1 MSEKKY
7 ANDTAREQILAF
19 LDQTVDNMGLDLDAD
34 FADPDQSIQ
43 YFENP
48 ELVVDFIGDD
58 AEMLLEN
65 KAELL
70 LALEHLTMEMLRV
83 PPEDHSLICF
93 DTNDYRRLRIEELRM
108 SAASAAERVKKS
120 GQPFIFSSMNSRE
133 RRILHLALREET
145 ELRSESLGVGSQ
157 RQVVVLPKEAPLPA
171 APPAPAFRPPPIRG
185 FAATATPGW
194 KPEPP
199 AEDRGDRGGARGGFR
214 GGRDGDRRGGGGGG
228 GFRGGSGGGRPPG
241 GGGGRPGG
249 GGGGRG
255 APRGR

>member
-1 MSEKKY
+1 
-7 ANDTAREQILAF
+7 
-19 LDQTVDNMGLDLDAD
+19 MGLDLDAD

>member
-93 DTNDYRRLRIEELRM
+93 DTSDYRRLRIEELRM
-108 SAASAAERVKKS
+108 SAAAAADRVKTS
-120 GQPFIFSSMNSRE
+120 GQPFLFSSMNSRE

-145 ELRSESLGVGSQ
+145 TLRSESMGVGSQ
-157 RQVVVLPKEAPLPA
+157 RQVVVLPLDAPLPV
-171 APPAPAFRPPPIRG
+171 APPPPPFRPPPVRG

-199 AEDRGDRGGARGGFR
+199 AEDRGDRGRGGFR
-214 GGRDGDRRGGGGGG
+214 GGRDGGRDGGRGGGGG
-228 GFRGGSGGGRPPG
+228 GFRGGSGGGRPS

-249 GGGGRG
+249 SGGGGRG

>member
-120 GQPFIFSSMNSRE
+120 GQPFLFSSMNSRE

-145 ELRSESLGVGSQ
+145 ELRSESIGVGAL
-157 RQVVVLPKEAPLPA
+157 RQVVVLPKDAPLPA

-194 KPEPP
+194 KPEPL
-199 AEDRGDRGGARGGFR
+199 AEARDDRGRGGFR
-214 GGRDGDRRGGGGGG
+214 GGRDGGRDGGRGGGGG
-228 GFRGGSGGGRPPG
+228 GFRGGGRPG
-241 GGGGRPGG
+241 GSSGGGGRPGG
-249 GGGGRG
+249 SGGGRG

>member
-1 MSEKKY
+1 MPEKKY

-43 YFENP
+43 YFESP

-120 GQPFIFSSMNSRE
+120 GQPFLFSPMNSRE

-145 ELRSESLGVGSQ
+145 TLRSESIGAGAL
-157 RQVVVLPKEAPLPA
+157 RQVVVLPLDAPLPA
-171 APPAPAFRPPPIRG
+171 APPPPAFRPPPIRG

-199 AEDRGDRGGARGGFR
+199 AEDRGDRGRGGFR
-214 GGRDGDRRGGGGGG
+214 GGRDGDRGGRGGGGG
-228 GFRGGSGGGRPPG
+228 GFRGRPGGG

-249 GGGGRG
+249 CGGRGGGRG
-255 APRGR
+255 R

>member
-120 GQPFIFSSMNSRE
+120 GQPFLFSSMNSRE
-133 RRILHLALREET
+133 RRILHLALRNEF
-145 ELRSESLGVGSQ
+145 ES
-157 RQVVVLPKEAPLPA
+157 
-171 APPAPAFRPPPIRG
+171 
-185 FAATATPGW
+185 ATASRLSASAKRSPNSSRQARSTESPSEAGT
-194 KPEPP
+194 
-199 AEDRGDRGGARGGFR
+199 AARG
-214 GGRDGDRRGGGGGG
+214 
-228 GFRGGSGGGRPPG
+228 S
-241 GGGGRPGG
+241 
-249 GGGGRG
+249 
-255 APRGR
+255 

>member
-120 GQPFIFSSMNSRE
+120 GQPFLFSSMNSRE

-145 ELRSESLGVGSQ
+145 ELRSESIGVGAQ
-157 RQVVVLPKEAPLPA
+157 RQVVVLPKDAPLPA

-199 AEDRGDRGGARGGFR
+199 AEARDDRGRGGFR
-214 GGRDGDRRGGGGGG
+214 GGRDGGRDGGRGGGGG
-228 GFRGGSGGGRPPG
+228 GFRGGGRPG
-241 GGGGRPGG
+241 GSSGGGGRPGG
-249 GGGGRG
+249 SGGGRG

>member
-120 GQPFIFSSMNSRE
+120 GQPFLFSSMNSRE

-145 ELRSESLGVGSQ
+145 ELRSESIGLGAQ

-171 APPAPAFRPPPIRG
+171 AAPAPAFRPPPIRG

-199 AEDRGDRGGARGGFR
+199 AESRDDRGRSGFR
-214 GGRDGDRRGGGGGG
+214 GGRDGGRDGGRGGGGG
-228 GFRGGSGGGRPPG
+228 GFRGGGRPG
-241 GGGGRPGG
+241 GSSGGGGRPGG
-249 GGGGRG
+249 SGGGRG

>member
-93 DTNDYRRLRIEELRM
+93 DTSDYRRLRIEELRM
-108 SAASAAERVKKS
+108 SAAAAADRVKKS
-120 GQPFIFSSMNSRE
+120 GQPFLFSSMNSRE

-145 ELRSESLGVGSQ
+145 TLRSESVGVGSQ
-157 RQVVVLPKEAPLPA
+157 RQVVVLPLDAPLPV
-171 APPAPAFRPPPIRG
+171 APPPPPFRPPPVRG

-199 AEDRGDRGGARGGFR
+199 AEDRGDRGRGGFR
-214 GGRDGDRRGGGGGG
+214 GGRDGGRDGGRGGGGG
-228 GFRGGSGGGRPPG
+228 GFRGGGRPS

-249 GGGGRG
+249 SGGGGRG

>member
-120 GQPFIFSSMNSRE
+120 GQPFVFSSMNSRE

-145 ELRSESLGVGSQ
+145 DLRSESIGVGSL
-157 RQVVVLPKEAPLPA
+157 RQVVVLPKDAPLPP

-199 AEDRGDRGGARGGFR
+199 AEDRGDRGGGRGGFR

-228 GFRGGSGGGRPPG
+228 FRGG

-249 GGGGRG
+249 GGGGRPG
-255 APRGR
+255 GGGGRGGPRGR

>member
-7 ANDTAREQILAF
+7 ANDTAKEQILAF

-93 DTNDYRRLRIEELRM
+93 DTNDRESFEEGVPRYLKMIQDAGYAPDLQLIMRELDIHYVNRSEGNWAVLR
-108 SAASAAERVKKS
+108 SAAPDSLKLLKRPVEDKTVPNVTGMGLRDALFLLENKGLQV
-120 GQPFIFSSMNSRE
+120 
-133 RRILHLALREET
+133 RI
-145 ELRSESLGVGSQ
+145 
-157 RQVVVLPKEAPLPA
+157 
-171 APPAPAFRPPPIRG
+171 
-185 FAATATPGW
+185 
-194 KPEPP
+194 
-199 AEDRGDRGGARGGFR
+199 
-214 GGRDGDRRGGGGGG
+214 
-228 GFRGGSGGGRPPG
+228 SGGYGRVQQQSIAPG
-241 GGGGRPGG
+241 TRAAGQTVFLRLG
-249 GGGGRG
+249 
-255 APRGR
+255 

>member
-120 GQPFIFSSMNSRE
+120 GQPFLFSSMNSRE

-145 ELRSESLGVGSQ
+145 ELRSESIGVGAL
-157 RQVVVLPKEAPLPA
+157 RQVVVLPKDAPLPA

-199 AEDRGDRGGARGGFR
+199 AEDRGDRGRGGFR

-228 GFRGGSGGGRPPG
+228 GGFRGGGGRPGG

>member
-43 YFENP
+43 YFESP

-108 SAASAAERVKKS
+108 SATSAAERVKKS

-133 RRILHLALREET
+133 RRIVHLALREET

-199 AEDRGDRGGARGGFR
+199 AEDRGDRGGRGGFR
-214 GGRDGDRRGGGGGG
+214 GGRDGDRGRSGG
-228 GFRGGSGGGRPPG
+228 GFRGGSGGGGGRPSG

-249 GGGGRG
+249 SGGGRG

>member
-34 FADPDQSIQ
+34 FADPDLSIQ
-43 YFENP
+43 YFESP

-120 GQPFIFSSMNSRE
+120 GQPFLFSPMNSRE
-133 RRILHLALREET
+133 RRILHLALRDEAD
-145 ELRSESLGVGSQ
+145 LRSESVGTGSM
-157 RQVVVLPKEAPLPA
+157 RQVVVLPKDAPLPP
-171 APPAPAFRPPPIRG
+171 APPAPAYRPPPIRG

-199 AEDRGDRGGARGGFR
+199 SDDRGDRGRGGR

-228 GFRGGSGGGRPPG
+228 FRGGRG
-241 GGGGRPGG
+241 GGGGDRGGRG

-255 APRGR
+255 GPRR